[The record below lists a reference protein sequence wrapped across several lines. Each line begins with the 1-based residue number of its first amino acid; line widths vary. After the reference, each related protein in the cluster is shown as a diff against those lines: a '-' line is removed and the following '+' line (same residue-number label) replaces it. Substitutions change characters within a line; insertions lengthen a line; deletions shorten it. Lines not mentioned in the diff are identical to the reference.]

1 METKTI
7 LKAHKVRLYPTAEQ
21 EVQMAKTF
29 GCVRFVYNYMLA
41 RQQENYKTGEQ
52 YISNFTMQKE
62 VVKLKDELPWLRGVD
77 SQALKEACGDLD
89 AAYKHFFKKEAGR
102 PKFKSK
108 KLHRHSYTSP
118 RGTSI
123 HLEEK
128 RIKLPTLG
136 WVKCRGGAP
145 PLGVIKRATVSK
157 TPSGKYYASILYEAL
172 YEVPDKLDTVIGLDV
187 GIKEFATDSNG
198 NAYSNPKYY
207 KKALSKLAKEQRKL
221 SRKTKG
227 SANWE
232 KQRIKVARCHEK
244 VASQRHDF
252 LHKLST
258 QLVNENQVICVED
271 LNVEGML
278 HNHKLAVHISDA
290 SWGEFFRLLEYKCG
304 WNERALIKVPTFY
317 PSSQTCG
324 ECGYQNKEVKD
335 LKIRQWT
342 CPHCGA
348 YHDRDVNAANNI
360 LKKGVGMLTLPISA

>member
-29 GCVRFVYNYMLA
+29 GCVRFIYNHMLA
-41 RQQENYKTGEQ
+41 RQKENYEAGGR

-62 VVKLKDELPWLRGVD
+62 IVKLKDEFPWLREAD
-77 SQALKEACGDLD
+77 SQALKDACTNLD
-89 AAYKHFFKKEAGR
+89 GAYKRFFKEHKGL

-108 KLHRHSYTSP
+108 RDRHYSYTTTN
-118 RGTSI
+118 GKTL
-123 HLEEK
+123 HLEEH
-128 RIKLPTLG
+128 RLKLPLLG

-157 TPSGKYYASILYEAL
+157 TPSGRYYASILYEVL

-244 VASQRHDF
+244 VANQRHDF

-278 HNHKLAVHISDA
+278 RNHKLAMHISDA

-304 WNERALIKVPTFY
+304 WNERALIKVPTFF

-324 ECGYQNKEVKD
+324 ECGYQNKEVKN
-335 LKIRQWT
+335 LKIRHWI

-348 YHDRDVNAANNI
+348 YHDRDINAANNI